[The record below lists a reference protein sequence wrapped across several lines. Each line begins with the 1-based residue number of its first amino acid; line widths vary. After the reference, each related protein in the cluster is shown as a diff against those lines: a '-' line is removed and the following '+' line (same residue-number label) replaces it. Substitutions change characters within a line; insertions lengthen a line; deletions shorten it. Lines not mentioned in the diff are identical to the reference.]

1 MDKKPKISPRDTYV
15 FDDDVMDELENFE
28 TTSVLDDT
36 DIRRFEDF
44 DSDEN
49 PGGQG

>member
-1 MDKKPKISPRDTYV
+1 MDKKRKINPRDTYI

-36 DIRRFEDF
+36 ALRWCETHG
-44 DSDEN
+44 SDEDG
-49 PGGQG
+49 PGQD